1 MDHVNLTDHLGEPLG
16 RPLTL
21 AVVGAGARGTNY
33 ARLAA
38 ELGPDRVR
46 VVAVAE
52 PDPVRRERLVA
63 QWRIPD
69 ERTFADWSEL
79 AARPR
84 MADAA
89 VVATLDPDHLGAATA
104 LAAAGYDLL
113 LEKPVATN
121 EADCEAIGRAVER
134 AGVTAAVCHVL
145 RYTPYTTALK
155 RLLDSGAI
163 GEIVSVEHLEPI
175 GFDHF
180 VHSYVRGNWRNQATS
195 SFSLLT
201 KSCHDVDWLTY
212 LVGRPAEKV
221 SSFGGLH
228 HFRPERRPEGAADR
242 CVHCPDKVEAACPY
256 SAARMYRDGLREGS
270 PYGFF
275 TRVMAGEATSRAVE
289 HELHHGDY
297 GRCVYAGD
305 NDVADHQVV
314 NIEFEGGTT
323 ASFTMTAFTPMEDRR
338 TKIFG
343 TRGQIT
349 GDGRNLHVFDFLTG
363 RTTATDT
370 WEQDGSGGRGHGGG
384 DMGLMTA
391 FVDALHQ
398 GRPELIRSDIAES
411 IATHRTVFA
420 AEASRLENTVVHLP
434 PTRP

>member
-1 MDHVNLTDHLGEPLG
+1 MDHVNLTDHLGAPLD

-21 AVVGAGARGTNY
+21 AIVGAGARGSNY

-52 PDPVRRERLVA
+52 PDPRRREPLRA

-69 ERTFADWSEL
+69 ERAFTDWSEL

-104 LAAAGYDLL
+104 LAGAGYDLL
-113 LEKPVATN
+113 LEKPVATD

-155 RLLDSGAI
+155 RLVDSGAI
-163 GEIVSVEHLEPI
+163 GEVVSVEHLEPI

-180 VHSYVRGNWRNQATS
+180 AHSYVRGNWRNEATS
-195 SFSLLT
+195 GFSLLT

-212 LVGRPAEKV
+212 LVGRPAVKV

-228 HFRPERRPEGAADR
+228 HFRPERRPAGAADR
-242 CVHCPDKVEAACPY
+242 CVHCPGEVEAACPY

-270 PYGFF
+270 GYGFF
-275 TRVMAGEATSRAVE
+275 TRVMAGELTSEAVE
-289 HELHHGDY
+289 RELHHGDY
-297 GRCVYAGD
+297 GRCVYTSD

-314 NIEFEGGTT
+314 GIEFEGGAT
-323 ASFTMTAFTPMEDRR
+323 ASFTMTAFTPLEDRR
-338 TKIFG
+338 TKVFG
-343 TRGQIT
+343 TRGQVT
-349 GDGRNLHVFDFLTG
+349 GDGRHFHVFDFLTG
-363 RTTATDT
+363 RTTSTDT
-370 WEQDGSGGRGHGGG
+370 WARDGSGALGHGGG
-384 DMGLMTA
+384 DAGLMTA
-391 FVDALHQ
+391 FVNALCQ
-398 GRPELIRSDIAES
+398 GRPELIRSGIAES
-411 IATHRTVFA
+411 VATHRTVFA
-420 AEASRLENTVVHLP
+420 AEASRLNGTVVHLP
-434 PTRP
+434 TREG